1 MERSYP
7 ATVEPQRSI
16 VRQIVVVDL
25 NADVGE
31 GFDADSALLEL
42 VTSANVACGFH
53 AGDAQTM
60 RVVCTAAVTV
70 GASIGAHVSY
80 RDRDGFGR
88 RALAVD
94 AVTVAADVA
103 EQIEA
108 LQAAAASA
116 GGRVGF
122 VKPHGALY
130 HRASSDS
137 ECAEAIAAAAVG
149 AGSLAILGWPGSALL
164 ERARAAGLSAVP
176 EGFADRA
183 YAADGMLVP
192 RSEPGSMLEA
202 DAAARQALALAE
214 GRLGDGVRSICV
226 HGDSAGAAALA
237 AGVREALVAA
247 RVELRAFA

>member
-1 MERSYP
+1 MGR
-7 ATVEPQRSI
+7 
-16 VRQIVVVDL
+16 IVVVDL

-31 GFDADSALLEL
+31 GFDADPALLML

-60 RVVCTAAVTV
+60 RGACNAAVAAGV
-70 GASIGAHVSY
+70 SIGAHVSY

-94 AVTVAADVA
+94 IATVAADVA

-108 LQAAAASA
+108 LQAVAASA

-130 HRASSDS
+130 HRASSDTA
-137 ECAEAIAAAAVG
+137 CAQAIVDIAARAGRLAV
-149 AGSLAILGWPGSALL
+149 LGFPGSALL
-164 ERARAAGLSAVP
+164 ARARASGLPAAA

-192 RSEPGSMLEA
+192 RSEPGSMLAA

-237 AGVREALVAA
+237 AGVRDVLVAA
-247 RVELRAFA
+247 HVELRAFA